1 MARTYTKAKRAEKEA
16 ETRLRIVEATVDLHR
31 EVGPART
38 TIKMIAERAGVQR
51 HTVYA
56 HFPDEMDL
64 HMACSGHHMEQNP
77 LPSPDEWAAVN
88 DPQVRLEKAL
98 GALYGWYARHA
109 QLMASILRD
118 AEIHP
123 PTRQVTDLRAGPG
136 MSAIAGSVAG
146 DIGERGKAALA
157 LAMSFHTWRTLVEEA
172 GLDTPAAAGLMA
184 TAVNGADG

>member
-136 MSAIAGSVAG
+136 MSAIAGAFTP
-146 DIGERGKAALA
+146 GERLSK
-157 LAMSFHTWRTLVEEA
+157 R
-172 GLDTPAAAGLMA
+172 PAWIRRPPQA
-184 TAVNGADG
+184 

>member
-146 DIGERGKAALA
+146 DLGARGKAALA

>member
-146 DIGERGKAALA
+146 DLGERGKAALA

-184 TAVNGADG
+184 AAVNGADG

>member
-98 GALYGWYARHA
+98 GALYGWYAQHA

-146 DIGERGKAALA
+146 DLGERGKAALA

>member
-98 GALYGWYARHA
+98 GALYGWYAQHA

-146 DIGERGKAALA
+146 DLGERGKAALA

-184 TAVNGADG
+184 AAVNGADG